1 MLDWLEENTKYAKN
15 IGNLK
20 SNVGSLKAGDIL
32 IRRGH
37 VEIFAYKSGGTIY
50 VYNCGSNHGISN
62 VDVIGDTNG
71 NRGSY
76 TIYRLT
82 K

>member
-1 MLDWLEENTKYAKN
+1 MLEWLEGNTKYAKN

-50 VYNCGSNHGISN
+50 VYTCGSNRGISN
-62 VDVIGDTNG
+62 VDVIGETNG